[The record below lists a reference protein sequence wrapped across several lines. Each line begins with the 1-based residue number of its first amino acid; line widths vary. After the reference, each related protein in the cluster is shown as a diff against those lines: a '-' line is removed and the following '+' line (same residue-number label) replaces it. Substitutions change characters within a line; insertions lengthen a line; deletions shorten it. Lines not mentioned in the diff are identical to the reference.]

1 MSLENERTYKLLQL
15 SVRVCRHCAH
25 FQTFNCPMGPKPDD
39 KNYKC
44 WPWSSMSACEAW
56 KPNER
61 ADEALQILTMRKLE
75 GQDIV
80 PAKDEKKKIGIGYFD
95 DDV

>member
-1 MSLENERTYKLLQL
+1 
-15 SVRVCRHCAH
+15 
-25 FQTFNCPMGPKPDD
+25 
-39 KNYKC
+39 
-44 WPWSSMSACEAW
+44 MSACEAW

-80 PAKDEKKKIGIGYFD
+80 PPDDKKKKIGIGYFD

>member
-1 MSLENERTYKLLQL
+1 
-15 SVRVCRHCAH
+15 
-25 FQTFNCPMGPKPDD
+25 
-39 KNYKC
+39 
-44 WPWSSMSACEAW
+44 MSACEAW
-56 KPNER
+56 KPNAV

-75 GQDIV
+75 GKDIE